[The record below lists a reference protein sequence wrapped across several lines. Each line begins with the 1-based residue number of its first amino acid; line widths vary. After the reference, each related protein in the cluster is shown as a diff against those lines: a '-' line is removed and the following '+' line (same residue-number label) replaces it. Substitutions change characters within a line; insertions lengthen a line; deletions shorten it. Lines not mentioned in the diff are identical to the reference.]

1 MSFKVKA
8 GAVEIGGGAPVSVQ
22 SMTNTRT
29 SDVKGTL
36 AQIDSLFR
44 AGCEIVRVA
53 VRNEQDAS
61 AISDIVKESPLPVV
75 ADIHF
80 DYRLAI
86 TAAKNGAAK
95 IRINPGN
102 IGGED
107 KVKRLADVLGGAGIP
122 VRIGVNGGS
131 LESEFGGLPLYKAMA
146 ESALSHLAMLEK
158 AGFHDTVISVKS
170 SDVVQTVKAYRLLAS
185 ETDNPLHI
193 GITEAGTVKSGLI
206 KSSAGIG
213 SLLLDGIGDT
223 VRVSL
228 TARPEEEVFAAR
240 KLLNCLGLRKDMPE
254 VISCPTCGRTEID
267 VQGLADAVEQIAVQ
281 AGKPLKIAVMGCV
294 VNGIGEGKEADF
306 GVAGGKEKSV
316 LFKKGKKYRT
326 VPNGEILEQMKLLI
340 GEYEA
345 DD

>member
-44 AGCEIVRVA
+44 TGCEIVRVA

-61 AISDIVKESPLPVV
+61 AISDIVKESPVPVV

-107 KVKRLADVLGGAGIP
+107 KVKRLVDVLGGAGIP

-223 VRVSL
+223 VRISL

-316 LFKKGKKYRT
+316 LFKKGKKYKT
-326 VPNGEILEQMKLLI
+326 VPNGEILEQIKLLI